1 MNIDV
6 SLIYKIFSA
15 IKTIF
20 WRNAKI
26 IYINSNKKI
35 QSKES
40 IDLLTGTKNYHWI
53 NCQSHFKGGFK
64 LKNYKFHLL
73 RMKRHLYDIS
83 RNLDETNCLTYSGFV
98 SPMFAAYDGFCL
110 GDNINYSF
118 IDCDSGN
125 STAYKINYSKNLKE
139 TPALEKPSTKL
150 VNVLFCCGHEIN
162 IFNTNLTTYWFRHKF
177 VNRLTQSYLHE
188 VYTFANAVF
197 ELCKDSGVERIN
209 LYIAAKQP
217 ISFVI
222 GTAIQTCYPNI
233 FVYEMVGN
241 EYKYAMCIQ
250 TGKLEV
256 V

>member
-1 MNIDV
+1 MNVDV
-6 SLIYKIFSA
+6 SLIYQIFSA
-15 IKTIF
+15 VKTIF
-20 WRNAKI
+20 WRNDKI

-40 IDLLTGTKNYHWI
+40 IDSLTGTKNYHWI

-64 LKNYKFHLL
+64 LKNYKYHLL
-73 RMKRHLYDIS
+73 RMKKHLYDIS
-83 RNLDETNCLTYSGFV
+83 RNLEVTHHLTYSGFV
-98 SPMFAAYDGFCL
+98 SPMFAAYDGFCV
-110 GDNINYSF
+110 GDNVNCTF

-125 STAYKINYSKNLKE
+125 STAYKINYFKNLQE
-139 TPALEKPSTKL
+139 TPALEKPGAKS

-162 IFNTNLTTYWFRHKF
+162 IPNTNLPTYCFSRKF
-177 VNRLTQSYLHE
+177 VKRLTQSYLHE
-188 VYTFANAVF
+188 VYTYAHAVF
-197 ELCKDSGVERIN
+197 DLCKDSDVKRIN

-222 GTAIQTCYPNI
+222 GTAIQALHPKI

-250 TGKLEV
+250 TGKLEAV
-256 V
+256 